1 MPALNRYC
9 WKLPKRIHSIQVW
22 IGKSWE
28 RRACALRSRR
38 WRVLDFLNNA
48 IVAAIIKSAIV
59 IFALLT
65 AFAYMTLIE
74 RRVVAKMQGRLGPNR
89 AGPFGIFQPVADAVK
104 MAFKEQIIPTQS
116 RVAIYLLAPV
126 ISVVVALCAFAVV
139 PIGNSWIGGKSSIWD
154 PIIGDINVGILWIL
168 GVSSL
173 AVYGIVLG
181 GWASGNRYSLLGS
194 LRSAAQMVSYE
205 TSLGLALSGTLMWA
219 GTLSMVGIVKA
230 QLLYGSTGQG
240 IWFIAAQP
248 LGFVIYMIAGVAEV
262 NRAPFDLPEA
272 EQELT
277 AGYLT
282 EYSGLR
288 WSLYQMAEYINMI
301 TVSAIA
307 STLFFG
313 GWSFFGLERIPGV
326 SILIFLVK
334 VAFFLFIF
342 IWLRATL
349 PRIRYDRLMRL
360 GWELLLPLAV
370 LNVVITAASVALGW
384 YWWVNGLIGLAIVI
398 VMLVLVGRRT
408 SDIQDVQP
416 AQGTGLPSSVRLAKF
431 EPIAA
436 QAQLVAP
443 QAGQDATI

>member
-1 MPALNRYC
+1 M
-9 WKLPKRIHSIQVW
+9 
-22 IGKSWE
+22 
-28 RRACALRSRR
+28 
-38 WRVLDFLNNA
+38 LDFLNNE
-48 IVAAIIKSAIV
+48 IVAAVIKSAIV
-59 IFALLT
+59 IGALLT

-89 AGPFGIFQPVADAVK
+89 TGPNGLFQPIADAVK
-104 MAFKEQIIPTQS
+104 MAFKEQIIPTQA
-116 RVAIYLLAPV
+116 RVVTYVLAPV

-139 PIGNSWIGGKSSIWD
+139 PIGSGWITGKSTVWD
-154 PIIGDINVGILWIL
+154 PVIGDINVGILWIL
-168 GVSSL
+168 SISSL

-181 GWASGNRYSLLGS
+181 GWSSGNRYSLLGS

-230 QLLYGSTGQG
+230 QLPYGPTGQG
-240 IWFIAAQP
+240 TWFIVAQP
-248 LGFVIYMIAGVAEV
+248 LGFVIYFIAGVAEV

-288 WSLYQMAEYINMI
+288 WSVYQMAEYINMI
-301 TVSAIA
+301 TVSAVA
-307 STLFFG
+307 TTFFFG

-326 SILIFLVK
+326 SILIFMVK
-334 VAFFLFIF
+334 VAFFLFLF

-360 GWELLLPLAV
+360 GWQLLLPMAV
-370 LNVVITAASVALGW
+370 LNIIITATVVALGW
-384 YWWVNGLIGLAIVI
+384 PWWVSGLAGLIVI
-398 VMLVLVGRRT
+398 VALLLLMRRQTIAAQTPIAARAKGAMVL
-408 SDIQDVQP
+408 P
-416 AQGTGLPSSVRLAKF
+416 LSVRLAKF
-431 EPIAA
+431 EKTQAEPGVRSTA
-436 QAQLVAP
+436 Q
-443 QAGQDATI
+443 

>member
-1 MPALNRYC
+1 MLN
-9 WKLPKRIHSIQVW
+9 
-22 IGKSWE
+22 
-28 RRACALRSRR
+28 
-38 WRVLDFLNNA
+38 FLNNA
-48 IVAAIIKSAIV
+48 IVADVIKSAIV

-74 RRVVAKMQGRLGPNR
+74 RRVVARIQGRLGPNR
-89 AGPFGIFQPVADAVK
+89 AGPFGLFQPVADAVK
-104 MAFKEQIIPTQS
+104 MAFKEQIVPANAKKL
-116 RVAIYLLAPV
+116 VYLIAPL
-126 ISVVVALCAFAVV
+126 ISVVVALSAFAVV
-139 PIGNSWIGGKSSIWD
+139 PIGNNWLVNKPSVWD
-154 PIIGDINVGILWIL
+154 PFIGDINVGLLWIL
-168 GVSSL
+168 SISSL

-181 GWASGNRYSLLGS
+181 GWSSGNRYSLLGS

-230 QLLYGSTGQG
+230 QLPYGPAGQG
-240 IWFIAAQP
+240 IWFVLAQP
-248 LGFVIYMIAGVAEV
+248 LGFVIYIIAGVAEV

-301 TVSAIA
+301 TVSAVA

-313 GWSFFGLERIPGV
+313 GWSLFGLERIPV
-326 SILIFLVK
+326 LSILIFLAK
-334 VAFFLFIF
+334 VACFLFLF

-360 GWELLLPLAV
+360 GWQLLLPLAV
-370 LNVVITAASVALGW
+370 LNVVITAIVVALGLP
-384 YWWVNGLIGLAIVI
+384 WWINGLAGLAII
-398 VMLVLVGRRT
+398 VAVLIIVRLRTRRAEA
-408 SDIQDVQP
+408 VVLP
-416 AQGTGLPSSVRLAKF
+416 QGPVLPTSVRLANF
-431 EPIAA
+431 EPATSTA
-436 QAQLVAP
+436 QSSSQ
-443 QAGQDATI
+443 

>member
-1 MPALNRYC
+1 MPSLIEIIAD
-9 WKLPKRIHSIQVW
+9 IV
-22 IGKSWE
+22 KSG
-28 RRACALRSRR
+28 
-38 WRVLDFLNNA
+38 
-48 IVAAIIKSAIV
+48 IV
-59 IFALLT
+59 IVALLT

-89 AGPFGIFQPVADAVK
+89 AGPSGMFQPVADAVK
-104 MAFKEQIIPTQS
+104 MAFKEQIVPTQAKK
-116 RVAIYLLAPV
+116 AIYLIAPI

-139 PIGNSWIGGKSSIWD
+139 PIGNSWISGKPSIWD
-154 PIIGDINVGILWIL
+154 PIIGDVNIGLLWIL
-168 GVSSL
+168 SISSL

-219 GTLSMVGIVKA
+219 GTLSMVGIVHA
-230 QLLYGSTGQG
+230 QLDQH
-240 IWFIAAQP
+240 IWFVFAQP
-248 LGFVIYMIAGVAEV
+248 LGFVIYIIAAVAEV

-301 TVSAIA
+301 TVSAVA

-313 GWSFFGLERIPGV
+313 GWSFFGFGLENIPGV
-326 SILIFLVK
+326 SIIIFLIK
-334 VAFFLFIF
+334 VAFFLFLF
-342 IWLRATL
+342 IWIRATL

-360 GWELLLPLAV
+360 GWQLLLPLAV
-370 LNVVITAASVALGW
+370 LNVVITATVVALNW
-384 YWWVNGLIGLAIVI
+384 PWWVSGIIGLAIVI
-398 VMLVLVGRRT
+398 GILLFLNRRT
-408 SDIQDVQP
+408 EN
-416 AQGTGLPSSVRLAKF
+416 AQGETRAQSTEPGMLPSSVRLAKF
-431 EPIAA
+431 EPT
-436 QAQLVAP
+436 VAE
-443 QAGQDATI
+443 QKVAVQDTTVKA

>member
-1 MPALNRYC
+1 ML
-9 WKLPKRIHSIQVW
+9 
-22 IGKSWE
+22 E
-28 RRACALRSRR
+28 
-38 WRVLDFLNNA
+38 FLNNQ
-48 IVAAIIKSAIV
+48 IVADVVKSAVV

-74 RRVVAKMQGRLGPNR
+74 RRVVAKLQGRLVPNR
-89 AGPFGIFQPVADAVK
+89 AGPSGIFQPVADAIK
-104 MAFKEQIIPTQS
+104 MAFKEQIIPSQAKK
-116 RVAIYLLAPV
+116 AIYLVAPV

-139 PIGNSWIGGKSSIWD
+139 PIGNSWIDGKPGPWD
-154 PIIGDINVGILWIL
+154 PIIGDINVGLLWIL
-168 GVSSL
+168 SISSL

-219 GTLSMVGIVKA
+219 GTLSMVGIIHA
-230 QLLYGSTGQG
+230 QLNQG

-248 LGFVIYMIAGVAEV
+248 LGFFLYLIAGIAEV

-301 TVSAIA
+301 TVSSVAA
-307 STLFFG
+307 TLFFG
-313 GWSFFGLERIPGV
+313 GWSFFGFGLERVPGL
-326 SILIFLVK
+326 SILIFLIK
-334 VAFFLFIF
+334 VAFFLFLF

-360 GWELLLPLAV
+360 GWQLLLPLAV
-370 LNVVITAASVALGW
+370 LNVMITATVVALDW
-384 YWWVNGLIGLAIVI
+384 PWWVSGIAGLLIILAVLFYERRKIAEQQKEVI
-398 VMLVLVGRRT
+398 VVEQKGEKKVM
-408 SDIQDVQP
+408 I
-416 AQGTGLPSSVRLAKF
+416 PSSVRLAKF
-431 EPIAA
+431 EK
-436 QAQLVAP
+436 V
-443 QAGQDATI
+443 GTE